1 MKREQLKDLGLTDEQ
16 VNSVMGMH
24 GQTVTEL
31 NKNLATAEQERDQFK
46 EQLDSNQTELDA
58 LKESAKGDEELT
70 QQLADLQSKFDAVK
84 SDSETKLAEQ
94 QKDFAIKL
102 ALKEANAL
110 DEEIVLGQL
119 DKDTIKVVDGK
130 LQGFEEQL
138 KGLQESK
145 SFLFQEAKDPEPTT
159 PTPTIVTPGNPAGS
173 ITPSYDLAKMSYQ
186 EVAKLKQE
194 QPEVFKQLTQQ

>member
-16 VNSVMGMH
+16 VNSVMGIH

-145 SFLFQEAKDPEPTT
+145 SFLFQEAKDPEPTP

>member
-110 DEEIVLGQL
+110 DENIVLGLL
-119 DKDTIKVVDGK
+119 DRDTIKVTDDG
-130 LQGFEEQL
+130 LQGFNEQL
-138 KGLQESK
+138 EGLKESK
-145 SFLFQEAKDPEPTT
+145 AFLFQEKNNPNPAT
-159 PTPTIVTPGNPAGS
+159 PQIVPGGNPPSS

-194 QPEVFKQLTQQ
+194 QPEVFKQLTQ

>member
-145 SFLFQEAKDPEPTT
+145 SFLFQEAKDPEPTP